1 MSFVVTPWVW
11 LIAAAMLAGL
21 EVITPGA
28 SLIWL
33 AGAAALTALLSWLL
47 APVLVVQVGIFVAIG
62 IALVLFARARF
73 ARPSV
78 AVHSELNR
86 RADRMVG
93 SLVTVIEPL
102 VAGRGRVQVGDS
114 PWPATG
120 PDLPAGASAR
130 IVRVEGTT
138 LVVEPNASAA

>member
-1 MSFVVTPWVW
+1 MSLVVTPWVW

-47 APVLVVQVGIFVAIG
+47 APVLVVQVGIFVATG

-138 LVVEPNASAA
+138 LVVEPNASTA

>member
-11 LIAAAMLAGL
+11 LIAAAVLAGL

-33 AGAAALTALLSWLL
+33 AGAATLTALLSWLL
-47 APVLVVQVGIFVAIG
+47 APVLVVQVGIFVATG

-93 SLVTVIEPL
+93 SLVTVVDAL

-114 PWPATG
+114 PWPAVG
-120 PDLPAGASAR
+120 PDLPVGASAR

-138 LVVEPNASAA
+138 LVVAASDVAD

>member
-1 MSFVVTPWVW
+1 MSFTVTPWVW
-11 LIAAAMLAGL
+11 LIGAAVLAGL
-21 EVITPGA
+21 EVVTPGA
-28 SLIWL
+28 SLIWV
-33 AGAAALTALLSWLL
+33 AGAAALTALASWLL
-47 APVLVVQVGIFVAIG
+47 APVLVVQVAIFVALG
-62 IALVLFARARF
+62 VALVLFARARF
-73 ARPSV
+73 ARPRV

-93 SLVTVIEPL
+93 SLVTVVDPL

-130 IVRVEGTT
+130 VVRVEGTT
-138 LVVEPNASAA
+138 LVVEGV

>member
-47 APVLVVQVGIFVAIG
+47 APVLVVQVGIFVATG

-130 IVRVEGTT
+130 IVQVEGTT

>member
-1 MSFVVTPWVW
+1 MSYTVTPWVW
-11 LIAAAMLAGL
+11 LIGAAVLAGL

-33 AGAAALTALLSWLL
+33 AGAAVLTALVSWLL
-47 APVLVVQVGIFVAIG
+47 EPALVVQVAVFVGLG

-73 ARPSV
+73 ARPRV

-93 SLVTVIEPL
+93 SLVTVVEPL
-102 VAGRGRVQVGDS
+102 IAGCGRVQVGDS
-114 PWPATG
+114 PWPAVG
-120 PDLPAGASAR
+120 PDLPVGASAR
-130 IVRVEGTT
+130 VIRVEGTT
-138 LVVEPNASAA
+138 LVVEPAPI

>member
-11 LIAAAMLAGL
+11 LIAAAVLAGL

-33 AGAAALTALLSWLL
+33 AGAAASTALLSWMF

-73 ARPSV
+73 ARPRS

-93 SLVTVIEPL
+93 SLVTVVEPL
-102 VAGRGRVQVGDS
+102 IAGRGRVQVGDS
-114 PWPATG
+114 PWPAVG

-138 LVVEPNASAA
+138 LVIEASMPSV

>member
-1 MSFVVTPWVW
+1 MSYTVTPWVW
-11 LIAAAMLAGL
+11 LIGAAVLAGL

-33 AGAAALTALLSWLL
+33 AGAAVLTALASWLL
-47 APVLVVQVGIFVAIG
+47 GPPLVVQVAIFVATG
-62 IALVLFARARF
+62 IALVLFARVRF
-73 ARPSV
+73 ARPRM

-102 VAGRGRVQVGDS
+102 VGGRGRVQVGDS
-114 PWPATG
+114 PWPAVG

-130 IVRVEGTT
+130 VIRVEGTT
-138 LVVEPNASAA
+138 LVVEAGTILT